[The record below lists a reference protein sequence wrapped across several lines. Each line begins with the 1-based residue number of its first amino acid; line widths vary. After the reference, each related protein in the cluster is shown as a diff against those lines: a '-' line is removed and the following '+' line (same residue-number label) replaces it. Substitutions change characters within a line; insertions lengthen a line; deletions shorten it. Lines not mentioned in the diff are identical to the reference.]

1 MTTRRLNTTAKP
13 VRFQGYLIEYARHVL
28 NQTGL
33 WYSILATIIAFFFA
47 VVPQHVFAQDSGKS
61 ISLEYCYEQIEV
73 SYPITQKFEIQK
85 KITELNDRIA
95 RSGLFPEVQLSASA
109 SYQSDVTKVPFAAN
123 VPELSKDHYNVSV
136 DVTQPIYDGGRI
148 RVMQKLEIGQSAVE
162 DAGVKTELW
171 NVRGQTEQVYFGILF
186 LQKQSETIN
195 VLIKDLEEQ
204 LESVQAKIDNG
215 VLLPGNGLVLEA
227 ELLKVQQQNIRVRY
241 DLEAAYAVLSELIGE
256 EITPDTELEI
266 PSVLATDFIPQ
277 EISRPE
283 LELFSVQTNTLN
295 LQQELTL
302 SDKLPKVSAFAKT
315 AYGRPGL
322 DVFENDLQTFWIV
335 GLKAQWSLKSWINSG
350 KKEEVLEL
358 QKRKIRADK
367 ETFRLGVKNELSTS
381 EKKIEQLREQI
392 ELDEKV
398 LELREQVVEETKNRL
413 EQGVITSTEYIT
425 ELNAES
431 QARLN
436 LEIRRV
442 QLIQSIIQYS
452 TKKGISWN

>member
-1 MTTRRLNTTAKP
+1 MRTIKTL
-13 VRFQGYLIEYARHVL
+13 
-28 NQTGL
+28 
-33 WYSILATIIAFFFA
+33 LAFLM
-47 VVPQHVFAQDSGKS
+47 VPLLVSAQHSGKS
-61 ISLEYCYEQIEV
+61 ISLEYCYKQIEA

-85 KITELNDRIA
+85 KIAELNDRIA
-95 RSGLFPEVQLSASA
+95 RSGLFPEVQINASA

-123 VPELSKDHYNVSV
+123 APELSKDHYNVSV
-136 DVTQPIYDGGRI
+136 DVTQPIYDGGRTGAK
-148 RVMQKLEIGQSAVE
+148 RKLEIEQSAAE

-186 LQKQSETIN
+186 LQKQSETVN
-195 VLIKDLEEQ
+195 VLIKDLEKQ
-204 LESVQAKIDNG
+204 LKSVQAKINNG

-227 ELLKVQQQNIRVRY
+227 ELLKVQQQNIQVRY
-241 DLEAAYAVLSELIGE
+241 DLEAAYEVLSELIGE

-266 PSVLATDFIPQ
+266 PSVQAMDFIPR

-295 LQQELTL
+295 LQQELTA

-322 DVFENDLQTFWIV
+322 NVFENDLQTFWIV
-335 GLKAQWSLKSWINSG
+335 GLKAQWSLKSLLNSG

-358 QKRKIRADK
+358 QKRKIQADE
-367 ETFRLGVKNELSTS
+367 ETFRLGVKNELSKS
-381 EKKIEQLREQI
+381 VKKLEQLREQI
-392 ELDEKV
+392 DLDEKV
-398 LELREQVVEETKNRL
+398 LKLRELVVEEKKNLL

-436 LEIRRV
+436 LEIRQV
-442 QLIQSIIQYS
+442 QLIQSIIEYS